1 MVPPRSSRR
10 VPDGA
15 ERCTD
20 LRFIPP
26 ASAVRLGSRLG
37 EDPRT
42 TALDGRERMDKRWDA
57 SGNLIV
63 TRLLR
68 YRAISM
74 SSIS

>member
-1 MVPPRSSRR
+1 MLPVEPRSSRP

-15 ERCTD
+15 ERRTS

-42 TALDGRERMDKRWDA
+42 TALDGRRRRMFT
-57 SGNLIV
+57 G
-63 TRLLR
+63 
-68 YRAISM
+68 ISY
-74 SSIS
+74 